1 MELKLHHSDTD
12 YEQLNQRIIF
22 KQECTDSGYK
32 VVRATDVFTLPPE
45 ICGLSAWNLLR
56 VTLLMPRI
64 LRCLL
69 DYWKIRGPL
78 FYASFAKIFNSRD
91 HMGKNIDSFFDRIWR
106 NTSWISLAQLSVEW
120 RTFAKQCYIFLLF

>member
-69 DYWKIRGPL
+69 DY
-78 FYASFAKIFNSRD
+78 
-91 HMGKNIDSFFDRIWR
+91 
-106 NTSWISLAQLSVEW
+106 
-120 RTFAKQCYIFLLF
+120 